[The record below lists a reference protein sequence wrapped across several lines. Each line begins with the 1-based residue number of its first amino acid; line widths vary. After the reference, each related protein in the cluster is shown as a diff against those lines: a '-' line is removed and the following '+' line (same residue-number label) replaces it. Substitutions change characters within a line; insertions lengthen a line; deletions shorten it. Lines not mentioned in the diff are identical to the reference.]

1 MGVMTSIET
10 VMVVILLSLLCNYD
24 KLILKLHKQN
34 HSCLDGGWLLL
45 ADWKVKNVSG
55 MSVVLIASKNKSV
68 KIHECGA
75 MPWIKSY
82 NSY

>member
-1 MGVMTSIET
+1 MGVVTFIET
-10 VMVVILLSLLCNYD
+10 VMVVILLSLLCNYG
-24 KLILKLHKQN
+24 KLILKLHRQK

-45 ADWKVKNVSG
+45 ADWKVGNVSG
-55 MSVVLIASKNKSV
+55 MNVVLIASKNKSV